1 MEDLTKLKKDLELKR
16 LVLANTEKVLAKG
29 YESMRSQY
37 NRVIGEILF
46 LEEIL
51 KINKKRKP
59 NKPKKVNKKRK
70 KK

>member
-1 MEDLTKLKKDLELKR
+1 MEDTIKLKKELELKL

-37 NRVIGEILF
+37 NRVLGEIQF
-46 LEEIL
+46 LTEVL
-51 KINKKRKP
+51 KLNKKKAT
-59 NKPKKVNKKRK
+59 KKKTNKRK